1 MSDHPWAHIPALIDA
16 GVITPEEANRNI
28 IFAQRT
34 TLRRSFR
41 ELQGMLTEMMV
52 RDEITPKGVERIQGL
67 IVRAQAD
74 EAPDA

>member
-16 GVITPEEANRNI
+16 GVLTAEDAREGI

-52 RDEITPKGVERIQGL
+52 RDEITQKGVQRIQGL

-74 EAPDA
+74 EAPDS